1 MVGGVIQHDN
11 QYYLKSN
18 IPTPGLE
25 PGPLKDKV
33 LSLACLPISSHR
45 HLVYN
50 FRNVESFDGKMILN
64 RFSKKK
70 FVSTKGIEVFNDKI
84 K

>member
-1 MVGGVIQHDN
+1 
-11 QYYLKSN
+11 
-18 IPTPGLE
+18 
-25 PGPLKDKV
+25 
-33 LSLACLPISSHR
+33 
-45 HLVYN
+45 
-50 FRNVESFDGKMILN
+50 MILN

>member
-1 MVGGVIQHDN
+1 VVDVYCSAVSCSNIKYRGRYHSD
-11 QYYLKSN
+11 KN

-45 HLVYN
+45 HL
-50 FRNVESFDGKMILN
+50 I
-64 RFSKKK
+64 
-70 FVSTKGIEVFNDKI
+70 
-84 K
+84 

>member
-1 MVGGVIQHDN
+1 MHRVNISRVGVK
-11 QYYLKSN
+11 YYKYWNYKKN

-45 HLVYN
+45 LV
-50 FRNVESFDGKMILN
+50 VLLIILRKLN
-64 RFSKKK
+64 LLMVK
-70 FVSTKGIEVFNDKI
+70 
-84 K
+84 

>member
-1 MVGGVIQHDN
+1 
-11 QYYLKSN
+11 LRRN

-45 HLVYN
+45 RLVYN
-50 FRNVESFDGKMILN
+50 FKNVESFEGKITLN

-70 FVSTKGIEVFNDKI
+70 FVSTKGIEVFRDNI